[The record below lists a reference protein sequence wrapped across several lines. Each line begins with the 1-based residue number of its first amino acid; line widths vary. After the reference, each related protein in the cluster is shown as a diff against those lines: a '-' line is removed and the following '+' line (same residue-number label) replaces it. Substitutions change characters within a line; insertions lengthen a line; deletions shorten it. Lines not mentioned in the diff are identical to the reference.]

1 MDELLNVQ
9 FLFPEQGRLLYAHIH
24 QVEYVQKA
32 FVLSMTLHGFD
43 GGTPGHSNE
52 LLVDFLSP
60 YYDDLPSHREVLVI
74 KNNSIFFEDPK
85 DKGKIQNI
93 EDVAVILNK
102 ILKWRVDGYEQG
114 IDRIIFTQ
122 SEPSGVIYIQG
133 IQMKSGQLKL
143 KLRKENWKAKELK
156 LGKERKLTMVLLVEC

>member
-1 MDELLNVQ
+1 
-9 FLFPEQGRLLYAHIH
+9 LYAHIH

-85 DKGKIQNI
+85 DKGKIQSI

-133 IQMKSGQLKL
+133 I
-143 KLRKENWKAKELK
+143 
-156 LGKERKLTMVLLVEC
+156 